1 MTESSASRGGGSRSL
16 RACVWPVAATLILGV
31 TRVEAEIDAP
41 PVGKT
46 VQFNPAFLPGG
57 DAMKIDLSRY
67 TRGNPVMA
75 GTYDADVWLNGEW
88 QWRRRVR
95 FATEDEASDAIPCV
109 SRADLVSFGVTLPAS
124 LATDD
129 EGCRPLSDHLPGAT
143 SRFDVSEQRLDIEV
157 PQASRARR
165 PSGLVPPAQRD
176 AGVASGQLGWHAN
189 LHRNTMG
196 KHSRTARFLALE
208 AGINAGDWRLRSA
221 GAWSASRYRRR
232 HLYVE
237 RQIEAWRSQWRA
249 GEFLVSDGSFAPV
262 RVHGMSVA
270 SDARMEDDAGSG
282 YKPRVRGVARTHA
295 IVRVSQAGVLLREL
309 SVTPGPFVI
318 DDLQGIGRGGHL
330 DVTVDEEDG
339 GRTSFRVPFFAMP
352 DLLGEGRTSAS
363 MSVGRAVTT
372 RGRGGALVQAT
383 WRRGLPRDT
392 TLYSGWRGWA
402 GSHSIVLGAAVD
414 TLAGA
419 FAVDFTGARIA
430 RFSSFSRPAW
440 SRAWRVRHGR
450 RWHDGTSMWVS
461 LARERGGA
469 LPGTGQRRSPGQVGD
484 AGEDRLDIVLQ
495 RELPAGSGALT
506 ASGDLRRT
514 KHRSASHRPR
524 TETSFAFAWT
534 RGWRRATLD
543 VSLRRATN
551 DVSARLGVSI
561 PWGSAPTT
569 PTLTLASQGARHDAS
584 RVQLGVA
591 GAMGREREVAYG
603 AFLGQGAGGDRP
615 VGLSASRLSGGGE
628 SSVAVDRSR
637 GAHAESFATSGGL
650 VLHRGGVTRTQRLGE
665 AMALV
670 HAPGATGARLSSAT
684 GVRLDRR
691 GYGVAPHLAP
701 FRWNPIEIDPAGL
714 SLDVSL
720 LSTRRSVAPTAGAL
734 VLLPFDTDVGRTALL
749 VARQADGAPP
759 PFGADVLDSEGRSV
773 GVVGQAGNIFVRNVV
788 PGAALTVRWGRRT
801 QDQCIVRME
810 TDGEAALGLTR
821 LTGVCE

>member
-1 MTESSASRGGGSRSL
+1 
-16 RACVWPVAATLILGV
+16 
-31 TRVEAEIDAP
+31 
-41 PVGKT
+41 
-46 VQFNPAFLPGG
+46 
-57 DAMKIDLSRY
+57 MKIDLSRY
-67 TRGNPVMA
+67 SRRNPVMA
-75 GTYDADVWLNGEW
+75 GTYDAEVWLNGEW

-95 FATEDEASDAIPCV
+95 FAAEDMASDAIPCV
-109 SRADLVSFGVTLPAS
+109 SRADLVSLGVAVPAS

-129 EGCRPLSDHLPGAT
+129 EGCHPLSDHLPGAT
-143 SRFDVSEQRLDIEV
+143 TRFDVSEQRLDIEV
-157 PQASRARR
+157 PQASLVRR
-165 PSGLVPPAQRD
+165 RSGLVPPAQRD
-176 AGVASGQLGWHAN
+176 AGIASGQLGWHVN

-196 KHSRTARFLALE
+196 KRSHTARFLALE
-208 AGINAGDWRLRSA
+208 AGINTGDWRVRGA

-232 HLYVE
+232 YLYVE
-237 RQIEAWRSQWRA
+237 RQIETWRSQWRV
-249 GEFLVSDGSFAPV
+249 GELLVSDGSFAPV
-262 RVHGMSVA
+262 RLRGMSLA

-352 DLLGEGRTSAS
+352 DLLGEGRMLAS
-363 MSVGRAVTT
+363 MSLGRVVTT
-372 RGRGGALVQAT
+372 RGRGGEVVQAT

-392 TLYSGWRGWA
+392 TGYSGWRGWA
-402 GSHSIVLGAAVD
+402 GSHAILLGAAVD

-419 FAVDFTGARIA
+419 FAVDFTGSRIA
-430 RFSSFSRPAW
+430 RFSSFSRPAR

-450 RWHDGTSMWVS
+450 RWHDGTSMWIS

-469 LPGTGQRRSPGQVGD
+469 LSDTGHRRSASRVGD
-484 AGEDRLDIVLQ
+484 AGEERVDVVLQ
-495 RELPAGSGALT
+495 RELPAGNGALT

-514 KHRSASHRPR
+514 THRPASR
-524 TETSFAFAWT
+524 RRRSEASFALAWT

-543 VSLRRATN
+543 VSLRHAAD

-561 PWGSAPTT
+561 PLGSAPTT
-569 PTLTLASQGARHDAS
+569 PTLTLAGRGARHDAG
-584 RVQLGVA
+584 RLQLGVL
-591 GAMGREREVAYG
+591 GATGREREVAYG
-603 AFLGQGAGGDRP
+603 AFLAQGTGGDRP
-615 VGLSASRLSGGGE
+615 IGLTASRLSGGGE

-637 GAHAESFATSGGL
+637 GAHAESLATSGGL
-650 VLHRGGVTRTQRLGE
+650 ILHRDGITRAQRLGE

-670 HAPGATGARLSSAT
+670 HAPGAAGARLSSAT

-691 GYGVAPHLAP
+691 GYGVVPHLAP

-720 LSTRRSVAPTAGAL
+720 LSTRRSVAPTAGGV
-734 VLLPFDTDVGRTALL
+734 VLLPFDTDVGHTALL

-773 GVVGQAGNIFVRNVV
+773 GVVGQAGNIFVRNVA

-810 TDGEAALGLTR
+810 AEGEAAPGLTR
-821 LTGVCE
+821 LTGVCQ

>member
-1 MTESSASRGGGSRSL
+1 MTEASASRRRGSRTP
-16 RACVWPVAATLILGV
+16 RACVWRVAVTLALGV
-31 TRVEAEIDAP
+31 TRVEAGIDAP
-41 PVGKT
+41 PAGKT

-95 FATEDEASDAIPCV
+95 FATEDTASDAIPCV
-109 SRADLVSFGVTLPAS
+109 SRADLVSLGVTLPAS
-124 LATDD
+124 DATDD

-143 SRFDVSEQRLDIEV
+143 TRFDVSQQRLDIEV

-165 PSGLVPPAQRD
+165 RFDLVPPAQRD
-176 AGVASGQLGWHAN
+176 AGVVSGQLGWHAN

-208 AGINAGDWRLRSA
+208 AGINAGNWRARGA

-232 HLYVE
+232 YLYVE
-237 RQIEAWRSQWRA
+237 RQIEAWRSQWRV
-249 GEFLVSDGSFAPV
+249 GELLVSDGSFAPV
-262 RVHGMSVA
+262 RLYGMSLA

-295 IVRVSQAGVLLREL
+295 VVRVSQAGVLLREL
-309 SVTPGPFVI
+309 SVTPGPFMI
-318 DDLQGIGRGGHL
+318 DDLQGIGRAGHL

-339 GRTSFRVPFFAMP
+339 ARTSFRVPFFAMP
-352 DLLGEGRTSAS
+352 DLLGEGLTSAS
-363 MSVGRAVTT
+363 MSVGRAVTA
-372 RGRGGALVQAT
+372 RGRGGDLVQAT

-392 TLYSGWRGWA
+392 TVYSGWRGWA
-402 GSHSIVLGAAVD
+402 GSHSILLGAAVD

-419 FAVDFTGARIA
+419 FAVDFTGSRTA
-430 RFSSFSRPAW
+430 RFSSFSRPIR

-461 LARERGGA
+461 LSRERGGV
-469 LPGTGQRRSPGQVGD
+469 LPGTGHRRSSAQVGD
-484 AGEDRLDIVLQ
+484 AGDERLDIVLQ
-495 RELPAGSGALT
+495 HELPAGNGSLT

-514 KHRSASHRPR
+514 ER
-524 TETSFAFAWT
+524 SFAFAWT
-534 RGWRRATLD
+534 RAWRRATLD
-543 VSLRRATN
+543 VSLRHAAD
-551 DVSARLGVSI
+551 DVGARLGVSI
-561 PWGSAPTT
+561 PWDSAPTA
-569 PTLTLASQGARHDAS
+569 PTLTLAGQGARHDAS
-584 RVQLGVA
+584 RLQLGVV
-591 GAMGREREVAYG
+591 GTTGREREVGYG
-603 AFLGQGAGGDRP
+603 AFLAQGAGGDRAI
-615 VGLSASRLSGGGE
+615 GLSASRLSGGGE

-637 GAHAESFATSGGL
+637 GARAESFATSGGL
-650 VLHRGGVTRTQRLGE
+650 VLHRDGITRAQRLGE
-665 AMALV
+665 TMALV
-670 HAPGATGARLSSAT
+670 HAPGAAGARLSSAT

-701 FRWNPIEIDPAGL
+701 FRRNPIEIDPAGL

-788 PGAALTVRWGRRT
+788 PGAALTVRWGKRT

-810 TDGEAALGLTR
+810 ADGEAAPGLTR
-821 LTGVCE
+821 LTGVCQ